1 MLKNRHVKMNDG
13 VRPSYSAGALDGIR
27 VLDLSRVLA
36 GPWATQILGDFG
48 AEVLKVERPGQGD
61 DTRGWGPPFVGGELG
76 VSDAAYFTCCNRNK
90 EALAIDFSRPEG
102 AALIRRL
109 ARDSDILVEN
119 FRVGHLKKY
128 GLDYDSLRAENPRLI
143 YCSVTGFG
151 QVGPYADRG
160 GYDFLIQGMSGL
172 MSVTG
177 NADNGDEAEPLKVGV
192 PVSDLFT
199 GLYTAVSSLVAL
211 NHRHRTGEGQHVD
224 CALLDSQ
231 LATLANQAAAYLMD
245 GKRPKAL
252 GNQHPS
258 VVPYRD
264 FETADGRL
272 LVTVANDT
280 QFRKFCSLLG
290 FPKMAEDARFQTN
303 RKRNINRRE
312 LEEELASLI
321 KQWPSEA
328 LMDAMEIA
336 GLPCGPVNTIDQ
348 ILADPHVLS
357 RDLVHTLYRDDG
369 TAVRVVGY
377 PHRLS
382 RTPASYRIAP
392 PRLAQDT
399 RKILAKLLGLSEAE
413 LDGLEANGTIAN
425 ATKA

>member
-1 MLKNRHVKMNDG
+1 MNDD
-13 VRPSYSAGALDGIR
+13 VRPSHSAGALDDIR

-48 AEVLKVERPGQGD
+48 AQVLKVERPGQGD
-61 DTRGWGPPFVGGELG
+61 DTRAWGPPFIGGDPED
-76 VSDAAYFTCCNRNK
+76 SDAAYFTCCNRNK

-109 ARDSDILVEN
+109 AIRSDILVEN

-128 GLDYDSLRAENPRLI
+128 GLDYNSLISENPRLI

-151 QVGPYADRG
+151 QSGPYADRG

-177 NADNGDEAEPLKVGV
+177 QPNGGSDGEPLKVGI

-199 GLYTAVSSLVAL
+199 GLYVAISALAAL
-211 NHRHRTGEGQHVD
+211 NHRNRTGEGQYID

-231 LATLANQAAAYLMD
+231 LATLANQAAAYLTD
-245 GKRPKAL
+245 GIRPKAW
-252 GNQHPS
+252 GNEHPT

-264 FETADGRL
+264 FATADGL
-272 LVTVANDT
+272 LLIAAANDL
-280 QFRKFCSLLG
+280 QFQRLCSVLG
-290 FPKMAEDARFQTN
+290 CPKVAEDKRFSTN
-303 RKRNINRRE
+303 RNRQINRKD
-312 LEEELASLI
+312 LENRLAPLI
-321 KQWPSEA
+321 KQWTSEA
-328 LMDAMEIA
+328 LLDAMEKA
-336 GLPCGPVNTIDQ
+336 KLPCGPVNTIDQ

-369 TAVRVVGY
+369 TAVRVIGY

-382 RTPASYRIAP
+382 RTPASYRSAP

-399 RKILAKLLGLSEAE
+399 RKVLAGLLD
-413 LDGLEANGTIAN
+413 LDDASLDMLEANGTIAN
-425 ATKA
+425 AAKSRQVV

>member
-1 MLKNRHVKMNDG
+1 MNDD
-13 VRPSYSAGALDGIR
+13 VRPSHSGGALDGIR

-48 AEVLKVERPGQGD
+48 AQVLKVEKPGQGD
-61 DTRGWGPPFVGGELG
+61 DTRAWGPPFICGNSD
-76 VSDAAYFTCCNRNK
+76 SDAAYFTCCNRNK
-90 EALAIDFSRPEG
+90 EALAIDFARPEG

-109 ARDSDILVEN
+109 ALRSDILVEN

-128 GLDYDSLRAENPRLI
+128 GLDYDSLSSENPRLI

-151 QVGPYADRG
+151 QSGPYADRG

-177 NADNGDEAEPLKVGV
+177 QPDGGSGSEPLKVGI

-199 GLYTAVSSLVAL
+199 GLYVAISAL
-211 NHRHRTGEGQHVD
+211 AALHHRNLTGEGQYID

-231 LATLANQAAAYLMD
+231 LATLANQAAAYLTD
-245 GKRPKAL
+245 GVRPKAR
-252 GNQHPS
+252 GNEHPN

-264 FETADGRL
+264 FATADGRL
-272 LVTVANDT
+272 LIAAANDV
-280 QFRKFCSLLG
+280 QFQRLCSVLG
-290 FPKMAEDARFQTN
+290 CQELAEDKRFSTN
-303 RKRNINRRE
+303 HNRNINRRD
-312 LEEELASLI
+312 LEKRLALLI
-321 KQWPSEA
+321 KQWPSGA
-328 LMDAMEIA
+328 LLDAMERA
-336 GLPCGPVNTIDQ
+336 KLPCGPVNTIDQ
-348 ILADPHVLS
+348 ILADPHVLG

-369 TAVRVVGY
+369 TPIRVIGY

-382 RTPASYRIAP
+382 RTPARYRSAP

-399 RKILAKLLGLSEAE
+399 RKVLAKLLD
-413 LDGLEANGTIAN
+413 LDDAALDVLEANGTIAN
-425 ATKA
+425 AVTSSHVD

>member
-1 MLKNRHVKMNDG
+1 MKND
-13 VRPSYSAGALDGIR
+13 VRRSDSGGALAGIR

-48 AEVLKVERPGQGD
+48 AQVLKVERPGQGD
-61 DTRGWGPPFVGGELG
+61 DTRGWGPPFIGENPED
-76 VSDAAYFTCCNRNK
+76 SDAAYFTCCNRNK
-90 EALAIDFSRPEG
+90 EALAIDFSRPAG

-109 ARDSDILVEN
+109 ARASDILVEN

-128 GLDYDSLRAENPRLI
+128 GLDYSSLCSENPRLI

-151 QVGPYADRG
+151 QSGPYADRG

-177 NADNGDEAEPLKVGV
+177 HPDDGRGAEPLKVGI

-199 GLYTAVSSLVAL
+199 GLYVAISALAAL
-211 NHRHRTGEGQHVD
+211 NHRNRTGEGQHID

-231 LATLANQAAAYLMD
+231 LATLSNQAAAYLID
-245 GKRPKAL
+245 GVRPKAW
-252 GNQHPS
+252 GNEHPT

-264 FETADGRL
+264 FTTANGRL
-272 LVTVANDT
+272 LIAVGNDL
-280 QFRKFCSLLG
+280 QFQRLCSLLG
-290 FPKMAEDARFQTN
+290 CPEVAEDKRFKTN
-303 RKRNINRRE
+303 RDRNINRQD
-312 LEEELASLI
+312 LENRLAPAI
-321 KQWPSEA
+321 KLWTSEA
-328 LMDAMEIA
+328 LLDAMERA
-336 GLPCGPVNTIDQ
+336 KLPCGPVNTIDQ
-348 ILADPHVLS
+348 ILADPHVMS

-369 TAVRVVGY
+369 TAVRVIGY

-382 RTPASYRIAP
+382 RTPTTYRSAP

-399 RKILAKLLGLSEAE
+399 RRVLSQLLD
-413 LDGLEANGTIAN
+413 LDDASLDALEADGTIAS
-425 ATKA
+425 ALKSGEGA

>member
-1 MLKNRHVKMNDG
+1 MNDG
-13 VRPSYSAGALDGIR
+13 VRPSHSGGALDGIR

-48 AEVLKVERPGQGD
+48 AHVLKVERPGQGD
-61 DTRGWGPPFVGGELG
+61 DTRDWGPPFISSELED
-76 VSDAAYFTCCNRNK
+76 SDAAYFTCCNRNK
-90 EALAIDFSRPEG
+90 EALAVDFSRPEG

-128 GLDYDSLRAENPRLI
+128 GLDYNSLCSENPRLI

-151 QVGPYADRG
+151 QSGLYADRG

-177 NADNGDEAEPLKVGV
+177 HPNDGTEAEPLKVGI

-199 GLYTAVSSLVAL
+199 GLYVAISALAAL
-211 NHRHRTGEGQHVD
+211 NHRNRTGEGQHID

-231 LATLANQAAAYLMD
+231 LATLSNQAAAYLID
-245 GKRPKAL
+245 GIRPKAW
-252 GNQHPS
+252 GNEHPT

-264 FETADGRL
+264 FATADGRL
-272 LVTVANDT
+272 LIAVVNEL
-280 QFRKFCSLLG
+280 QFQKLCSLLG
-290 FPKMAEDARFQTN
+290 CPDVAEDKRFQTN
-303 RKRNINRRE
+303 RDRNRNRQD
-312 LEEELASLI
+312 LENRLAPLI
-321 KQWPSEA
+321 KLWPSDA
-328 LMDAMEIA
+328 LLNAMEKA
-336 GLPCGPVNTIDQ
+336 KLPCGPINTIDQ

-369 TAVRVVGY
+369 TAVRVIGY

-382 RTPASYRIAP
+382 RSPTTYRIAP

-399 RKILAKLLGLSEAE
+399 RRVLAKLLD
-413 LDGLEANGTIAN
+413 LDDASLDALEADGTIAYAVRN
-425 ATKA
+425 SQVIDSR